1 MTMHKVLIV
10 GVGAI
15 GERHLRCFK
24 RSGRAELS
32 LCEVNDELRKSIA
45 EQYSVDRTYAD
56 LAAALAEPHDAV
68 VICTPGQLHVPMAMQ
83 AAEAGLHMLIE
94 KPVSVSLKDVD
105 RLGEMLAERRL
116 VGAVGYVVRAFPE
129 IPAARAAIDS
139 GRFGTPRHF
148 TVVVGQHLPTVRPAY
163 RQLYYTDHAKG
174 GGAIQD
180 DLTHMFNTMEYFL
193 GPADELAADAAHQ
206 VLEGVEVEDT
216 VNVIVRHGKV
226 LGCYSLNQYQ
236 APNETLIT
244 IVCDRGTVQIVLGE
258 HRWQWMCEP
267 NGTWQQEPAL
277 TIEPDD
283 AFVGQAEAF
292 LDAIEGTGQPL
303 CTFDEGVH
311 TLKVNLATLAA
322 ADDHT
327 WHTIDR

>member
-1 MTMHKVLIV
+1 MIRHKVLIV

-15 GERHLRCFK
+15 GERHLRCFA
-24 RSGRAELS
+24 RLGRAELS
-32 LCEVNDELRKSIA
+32 LCDVNDESRKRIA
-45 EQYSVDRTYAD
+45 EHYNVGRTYAD
-56 LAAALAEPHDAV
+56 LNSALAEPHDAA
-68 VICTPGQLHVPMAMQ
+68 VICTPGDLHVPMAMQ

-94 KPVSVSLKDVD
+94 KPLSVSLKDVD
-105 RLGEMLAERRL
+105 RLGRMLVERRL

-129 IPAARAAIDS
+129 VPAARAAIDS
-139 GRFGTPRHF
+139 GRFGKPRHF

-163 RQLYYTDHAKG
+163 RQLYYADRGKG

-180 DLTHMFNTMEYFL
+180 DLTHMLNTMEYFL
-193 GPADELAADAAHQ
+193 GPADRITADAAHQ

-216 VNVIVRHGKV
+216 VNVIARYGQV

-244 IVCDRGTVQIVLGE
+244 IVCDRGTVQVVLGE

-267 NGTWQQEPAL
+267 NGTWQQEPSPV
-277 TIEPDD
+277 IEPDD
-283 AFVGQAEAF
+283 AFAGQAAAF
-292 LDAIEGTGQPL
+292 LDAVERIRQPL

-311 TLKVNLATLAA
+311 TLKANLAVLETAET
-322 ADDHT
+322 HT
-327 WHTIDR
+327 WQTLEG